1 MAYGVNSINE
11 LVLIGSSQTE
21 NPTQLDTIIFTDFHS
36 VSVPSTT
43 VTAQGGVL
51 YANAA
56 NGGALTSNTTAHFT
70 AFGITAA
77 SGVVS
82 LSTGTTSNSTGY
94 ASIYTSN
101 NILPGLPTPSAGLV
115 TIYEYEVLLRTDTTI
130 HDNTV
135 RGYYRM
141 GFGNSISNA
150 DQSDG
155 VYFEF
160 LYNGTTN
167 DTTWKVVFKK
177 DGTEERIDTTVTVAA
192 SKTYRM
198 YLSVQA
204 NSDGTYTTTYKIKN
218 LTDNTNTENTAAPST
233 TARYPTAAG
242 DYMGGFITNS
252 KTVTATATA
261 RLIFVDYIG
270 IRIRRPVAREI
281 LIFS

>member
-1 MAYGVNSINE
+1 MAYGVQSINE
-11 LVLIGSSQTE
+11 QVLIGSSQTE

-36 VSVPSTT
+36 VTIPSSTSP
-43 VTAQGGVL
+43 AQGGVF

-82 LSTGTTSNSTGY
+82 LSTGTTSNATGY
-94 ASIYTSN
+94 SSIYTSN
-101 NILPGLPTPSAGLV
+101 NILPGLPTPSNGLA
-115 TIYEYEVLLRTDTTI
+115 TKYEYEALIRTDSAI
-130 HDNTV
+130 HTNAV

-160 LYNGTTN
+160 ICNGTTT
-167 DTTWKVVFKK
+167 DTTWNVVFKK
-177 DGTEERIDTTVTVAA
+177 DGTQERVDTTVTVAA

-198 YLSVQA
+198 YLCVEVSSA
-204 NSDGTYTTTYKIKN
+204 GTYTTTYKIKN

-233 TARYPTAAG
+233 TARYPTAAT
-242 DYMGGFITNS
+242 DYMGAIITNS
-252 KTVTATATA
+252 KTVTATVTAT
-261 RLIFVDYIG
+261 LLFVDYIG
-270 IRIRRPVAREI
+270 VRLRRPVAREI